1 MIRLPA
7 LPVSLALVF
16 AAPTFATLAAQSP
29 FGDLQAKPEAK
40 PAAVSYL
47 FPEQVTVA
55 ADKPASVDLH
65 FKVADG
71 LHVNSNKPHDEYLI
85 PTTLKLPDTPGI
97 RLAKIDFPAGA
108 DFAFPGS
115 PNEKLSVYTGEF
127 VVHAQFVAAKG
138 DHLVQATL
146 HYQACNNSTC
156 MPPHNIPVAID
167 VIAK

>member
-1 MIRLPA
+1 MVRFAA
-7 LPVSLALVF
+7 LPVSLALAF
-16 AAPTFATLAAQSP
+16 AASTFATQSAQSP
-29 FGDLQAKPEAK
+29 FGDLEAK
-40 PAAVSYL
+40 PAVKPAAVTYL
-47 FPEQVTVA
+47 FPEQITIA
-55 ADKPASVDLH
+55 AGKPASVDLH

-71 LHVNSNKPHDEYLI
+71 LHVNSHTPHDAYLI
-85 PTTLKLPDTPGI
+85 PTTFKLPDTPGV
-97 RLAKIDFPAGA
+97 RVANATFPAGT
-108 DFAFPGS
+108 DFAFPGN
-115 PNEKLSVYTGEF
+115 PQEKLSVYTGEF